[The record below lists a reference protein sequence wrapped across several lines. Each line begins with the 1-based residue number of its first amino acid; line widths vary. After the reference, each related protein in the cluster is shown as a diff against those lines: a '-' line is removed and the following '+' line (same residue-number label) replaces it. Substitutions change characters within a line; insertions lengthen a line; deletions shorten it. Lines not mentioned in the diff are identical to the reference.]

1 MVIIVD
7 PTRSRLS
14 AVLEVEKAGA
24 YAIKI
29 G

>member
-1 MVIIVD
+1 MVIILD
-7 PTRSRLS
+7 PTHSRLS
-14 AVLEVEKAGA
+14 TVLEVEKAGA